1 MNSKPNL
8 KRRLLMGWLG
18 LSPLTLLASKMSKL
32 EKEDSSI
39 ADILI
44 NRWEKSR
51 SYTMAVLD
59 TMPIEDLEFRPSPEQ
74 MSFAQHF
81 LHIGYTNNMFL
92 GVLKDE
98 KTYAD
103 FNALKDAA
111 FFLDL
116 PDPISVFNADT
127 LQKRSPE
134 ENKALI
140 LAYLNETYDYVLTNL
155 KGLKD
160 NFLKQGKDKVKPWYL
175 ERHTHLDLILRAE
188 NHTVH
193 HRAQAVSYLRIK
205 GIQPPGYSK
214 HNTL

>member
-18 LSPLTLLASKMSKL
+18 LSPLTLLASKMPKL

-59 TMPIEDLEFRPSPEQ
+59 AMPLEDLEFRPSPEQ

-103 FNALKDAA
+103 FNVLKDAP
-111 FFLDL
+111 FFFDL
-116 PDPISVFNADT
+116 PDPVSVFNADS

-134 ENKALI
+134 ENKAMI
-140 LAYLNETYDYVLTNL
+140 VEYLNETHDYVLANL

-160 NFLKQGKDKVKPWYL
+160 DFLKEGREKVKPWYL
-175 ERHTHLDLILRAE
+175 EGHTHLDLILRAE

-193 HRAQAVSYLRIK
+193 HRAQAVSYLRMK

>member
-1 MNSKPNL
+1 
-8 KRRLLMGWLG
+8 MGWLG
-18 LSPLTLLASKMSKL
+18 LSPLTLLASKMPKL
-32 EKEDSSI
+32 EKEDPSI

-51 SYTMAVLD
+51 SYTMAVLNA
-59 TMPIEDLEFRPSPEQ
+59 MPLEDLEFRPRPEQ

-81 LHIGYTNNMFL
+81 LHIGFTNNMFI
-92 GVLKDE
+92 GVLKEE

-103 FNALKDAA
+103 FNALKDAP

-127 LQKRSPE
+127 LQKRSPA

-175 ERHTHLDLILRAE
+175 EGHTHLDLILRAE

>member
-1 MNSKPNL
+1 MKLKPNI
-8 KRRLLMGWLG
+8 KRRLLLGWLG
-18 LSPLTLLASKMSKL
+18 LSPLTLLATKMPKL

-39 ADILI
+39 ANILI
-44 NRWEKSR
+44 NRWEKSK
-51 SYTMAVLD
+51 SYTLSVLD
-59 TMPIEDLEFRPSPEQ
+59 TMPLEDLEFRPSPAQ

-81 LHIGYTNNMFL
+81 LHIGYTNNMFI

-103 FNALKDAA
+103 FNTLKEAP
-111 FFLDL
+111 FFLEM
-116 PDPISVFNADT
+116 PDPLSVFNADS

-134 ENKALI
+134 QNKELI
-140 LAYLNETYDYVLTNL
+140 VAYLHETYDFVLTNL
-155 KGLKD
+155 KELSD
-160 NFLKQGKDKVKPWYL
+160 AFLKKGKDKVKPWYL
-175 ERHTHLDLILRAE
+175 EGHTHLDLILRAE

-193 HRAQAVSYLRIK
+193 HRAQAISYLRMK

>member
-1 MNSKPNL
+1 
-8 KRRLLMGWLG
+8 MGWLG
-18 LSPLTLLASKMSKL
+18 LSPLTLLASKMPKL

-59 TMPIEDLEFRPSPEQ
+59 AMPVEDFEFRPSPEQ

-103 FNALKDAA
+103 FNALKDAP
-111 FFLDL
+111 FFFDL
-116 PDPISVFNADT
+116 PDPVSVFNADS

-134 ENKALI
+134 VNKALI
-140 LAYLNETYDYVLTNL
+140 VAYLNETHDYVLANL

-160 NFLKQGKDKVKPWYL
+160 EFLKEGREKVKPWYL
-175 ERHTHLDLILRAE
+175 EGHTHLDLILRAE

-193 HRAQAVSYLRIK
+193 HRAQAVSYLRMK